1 MFKKNKELKYLAVGA
16 LLISVFGLIVSYV
29 AMSTALN
36 IREANNIWKVRI
48 VDLEVDTTSGAS
60 QSNMGVEVTSL
71 KDMNFIFYGNGTVTY
86 KFKVKNTGAVDAV
99 LKSINYGRSL
109 CNGNNCENV
118 SYKLTYVDGR
128 DVLEGDVVNYG
139 TYMDMRLVISYEGT
153 GVNID
158 DFDFIMLYEQA

>member
-1 MFKKNKELKYLAVGA
+1 MFKKNKELKFLAVGA

-71 KDMNFIFYGNGTVTY
+71 KDMNFIFNGNGTVTY
-86 KFKVKNTGAVDAV
+86 KFKVKN
-99 LKSINYGRSL
+99 
-109 CNGNNCENV
+109 NG
-118 SYKLTYVDGR
+118 
-128 DVLEGDVVNYG
+128 
-139 TYMDMRLVISYEGT
+139 
-153 GVNID
+153 
-158 DFDFIMLYEQA
+158 